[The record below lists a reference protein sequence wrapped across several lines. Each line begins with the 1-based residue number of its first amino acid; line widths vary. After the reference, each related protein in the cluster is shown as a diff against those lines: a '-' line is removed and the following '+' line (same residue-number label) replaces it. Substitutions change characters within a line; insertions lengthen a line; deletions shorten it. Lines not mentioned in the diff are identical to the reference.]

1 MREVRVE
8 AEHLSSCTDYLP
20 FFFFFT
26 IIMRDFLKAGSIF
39 LKKN

>member
-1 MREVRVE
+1 ME

-20 FFFFFT
+20 FFFFFFT